1 MSAKQKPEKATVG
14 TADTAVI
21 TTNGNDQKHAVRS
34 KPSNF
39 GQFGYTVSAELTLEQ
54 LKDRSS
60 EGLLHI
66 AQRAP
71 ASRVEKLLVGYTKRE
86 EMGEDWTRDMI
97 AYSDDLARKFETELA
112 KEIAK
117 VAHIAVKVEAEKYE
131 VTEREPAYAEA
142 KKIFKAAAKHGKA
155 VVDKLA
161 KNVGYTGND
170 RTIDSVEFLQAI
182 ENDRQARNAAM
193 FA

>member
-1 MSAKQKPEKATVG
+1 MSTKKTEAG
-14 TADTAVI
+14 TAAKAVE

-71 ASRVEKLLVGYTKRE
+71 ASRVEKLLVGYDKRSD
-86 EMGEDWTRDMI
+86 MGDDWTRDMI
-97 AYSDDLARKFETELA
+97 AYTDDLARKFETELA

-117 VAHIAVKVEAEKYE
+117 VAHIAVTVEAERYE

-142 KKIFKAAAKHGKA
+142 KKIFKAAAKHGAA
-155 VVDKLA
+155 VVAKLA
-161 KNVGYTGND
+161 KNVGYTGKDLNV
-170 RTIDSVEFLQAI
+170 DSVEFMQAI
-182 ENDRQARNAAM
+182 ESDRQARNAAM

>member
-1 MSAKQKPEKATVG
+1 MSTKKTEAG
-14 TADTAVI
+14 TAASAVI

-86 EMGEDWTRDMI
+86 EMGDTWTRDMI
-97 AYSDDLARKFETELA
+97 EYSDEKARQFEVELAR
-112 KEIAK
+112 EIQK

-142 KKIFKAAAKHGKA
+142 KKIFNRAAKHGKA

-161 KNVGYTGND
+161 NNVGYTGKD
-170 RTIDSVEFLQAI
+170 RTIDSVDFLQAI
-182 ENDRQARNAAM
+182 EADRQARNDAM